1 MELGLD
7 SSDLSVTSFSKAISS
22 FNKTKQKVG
31 RAFSF
36 NKTPSKMKRAV
47 SSMMSPRLLVTESAT
62 LGRTPVYTPHQGLR
76 ELRLELGEDGAT
88 EGTPVLVSMT
98 ASASLTRTQSM
109 SPDCFISP
117 SVVLK
122 VPQSTSSRTDTVSSF
137 CQVSPSVS
145 PSTSPTSMP
154 PPAKTDTVSFFC
166 RISPTVSPVA
176 PSPAGENIGK
186 AGKVLG
192 IPLEPGHGT
201 SSWNGGKRV
210 PLGEV
215 KGVKEGY
222 AEGADD
228 QDTP

>member
-1 MELGLD
+1 MGDNHEDKLAFLKLICRHVANTRCRPDPEELMAKMAATELGLD

-47 SSMMSPRLLVTESAT
+47 SSMMSPRTAPRLLVTESAT
-62 LGRTPVYTPHQGLR
+62 LGRTPITTPHHGLR
-76 ELRLELGEDGAT
+76 ELRLELGEDGAA

-117 SVVLK
+117 YVNLK
-122 VPQSTSSRTDTVSSF
+122 VPQSASSSTRTDTVSSF

-145 PSTSPTSMP
+145 PSTSPTQMP
-154 PPAKTDTVSFFC
+154 PPLA
-166 RISPTVSPVA
+166 R
-176 PSPAGENIGK
+176 
-186 AGKVLG
+186 L
-192 IPLEPGHGT
+192 
-201 SSWNGGKRV
+201 
-210 PLGEV
+210 
-215 KGVKEGY
+215 
-222 AEGADD
+222 
-228 QDTP
+228 